1 MKKKYLFLIVMVIIL
16 IIVLVGV
23 FMLERHF
30 QKWAENYDFEIYFFN
45 AGKADAI
52 LLSKDNKYIMID
64 TGEEDLSN
72 TISNY
77 FKNNNITKLD
87 YLIITHFDKDHVG
100 SASKIIDNIEIGE
113 VLESNYPKDSIY
125 YNNYRTSLKNKN
137 IEAKVISGNY
147 EISLS
152 DVKLIVNGPEITYDK
167 NESNNS
173 SLIVSAT
180 YKNNKFL
187 FMGDAENQRIKDF
200 LETNTEKYDFIKVPY
215 HGHYLKRFENILENN
230 TFKYAV
236 ITSSSKELEDI
247 RTIDSLNKYDIKYYL
262 TRLGNIRILSD
273 GENIIVKQ

>member
-1 MKKKYLFLIVMVIIL
+1 MKKGYLFLIIVL
-16 IIVLVGV
+16 IAVLVGV

-30 QKWAENYDFEIYFFN
+30 KKKEENYDFEIYFFN

-72 TISNY
+72 TILNY

-113 VLESNYPKDSIY
+113 VLESNYPKDSVY

-137 IEAKVISGNY
+137 IEAKVISGKY

-152 DVKLIVNGPEITYDK
+152 EVKLIVNGPETTYDK

-173 SLIVSAT
+173 SLIVSAI

-187 FMGDAENQRIKDF
+187 DQRI
-200 LETNTEKYDFIKVPY
+200 
-215 HGHYLKRFENILENN
+215 
-230 TFKYAV
+230 
-236 ITSSSKELEDI
+236 SKLC
-247 RTIDSLNKYDIKYYL
+247 
-262 TRLGNIRILSD
+262 
-273 GENIIVKQ
+273 

>member
-1 MKKKYLFLIVMVIIL
+1 
-16 IIVLVGV
+16 
-23 FMLERHF
+23 MLERHF
-30 QKWAENYDFEIYFFN
+30 KKEEENYDFEIYFFN

-72 TISNY
+72 TILNY

-125 YNNYRTSLKNKN
+125 YNNYRTSLANKN

-152 DVKLIVNGPEITYDK
+152 DVKLIINGPETTYDK

-236 ITSSSKELEDI
+236 ITSSSEELEDS
-247 RTIDSLNKYDIKYYL
+247 RTIDSLNKYNVKYYL
-262 TRLGNIRILSD
+262 TRLGNIRVLSD

>member
-1 MKKKYLFLIVMVIIL
+1 MKKEYLIL
-16 IIVLVGV
+16 IIVLIAILVGV

-30 QKWAENYDFEIYFFN
+30 QKEEESYDFEIYFFN

-64 TGEEDLSN
+64 TGEENLSN
-72 TISNY
+72 TILTY

-137 IEAKVISGNY
+137 IEAKVISGDY
-147 EISLS
+147 EIYLS
-152 DVKLIVNGPEITYDK
+152 DVKLIINGPEITYDK

-173 SLIVSAT
+173 SLIVSAN

-187 FMGDAENQRIKDF
+187 FMGDSENQRIKDF
-200 LETNTEKYDFIKVPY
+200 LENNQEKYDFLKVPY
-215 HGHYLKRFENILENN
+215 HGHYLKRFEDLLNNN

-236 ITSSSKELEDI
+236 ITSSSKELEDSRI
-247 RTIDSLNKYDIKYYL
+247 IDTLNQYNVKYYL
-262 TRLGNIRILSD
+262 TRLGNIRVLSD
-273 GENIIVKQ
+273 GENIIIKQ